1 MDEMKKMGIQFIPS
15 YTNFIFYPVKNYP
28 GDYAA
33 DMLDKHKIIM
43 RSNKYSDGQWA
54 RVSIGTIEEMKQ
66 FIQVIGDPKNNMASR
81 N

>member
-33 DMLDKHKIIM
+33 DMFENIK
-43 RSNKYSDGQWA
+43 
-54 RVSIGTIEEMKQ
+54 
-66 FIQVIGDPKNNMASR
+66 
-81 N
+81 